1 MSKSSKGIL
10 KSKPRYSTA
19 PDVNPPVSV
28 RAPNIV
34 SHEWH
39 GDASSNDVTTVTM
52 NSRDVVERFHTG
64 NNQNSVSS
72 SSSPSRDENHLAR
85 ESKKNTRSLAD
96 LVRCSVNL
104 SNEARG
110 IVNNDEGSEHQPK
123 KNNGVDLEEKL
134 ETLSLNHGQRE
145 MKGNVPIAISNSSSD
160 LATPPEE
167 GPAVVYIDSANFKL
181 VTNDKNQRILLE
193 ESDEGKKETPR
204 GRVDDIADNTE
215 HVVRFSEYED
225 AGEDTAAHATTTRE
239 RLEQRVADHGNIEFD
254 DYVDDD
260 VGNTFNEDEKKGQD
274 SDTDSTSSGGSTEDE
289 EILSELGLSELISV
303 NNTYDDDDILF
314 SLNGS
319 QYGEEN
325 AAVEPEPRSFRV
337 IWETLSQW
345 LTPSS
350 IQLVQQ
356 YQEEHERGEKKS
368 NNTLQPF
375 PSKYPG
381 ENNATDDPNV
391 RNSVD
396 VGASRRA
403 GIMSMLKLNVA
414 RSLSELKK
422 INKAQNEGNR
432 DPIAPT
438 SLQSPV
444 PPPGGKGKARKHSK
458 PKIALLT
465 DSDFSSTPSIKT
477 EVNFIDQ
484 RQVEQRLADL
494 IRTFD
499 SSGPAAN
506 LNMKLWRG
514 MTTVLIVIA
523 FPVFGEI
530 SVVKGDNRQ
539 AEPTSNDAN
548 KDTLPPSVGSLGM
561 TLDEFRYLTRSAFV
575 SLG

>member
-10 KSKPRYSTA
+10 RSKPRYSTTS
-19 PDVNPPVSV
+19 DVNPPVSV

-34 SHEWH
+34 SHECH
-39 GDASSNDVTTVTM
+39 GDAPSNDVTPVTM
-52 NSRDVVERFHTG
+52 NSRDVVERFQTG
-64 NNQNSVSS
+64 INQNSVSS
-72 SSSPSRDENHLAR
+72 PSSPSRDENHMAR
-85 ESKKNTRSLAD
+85 GSKKNTRSLAD

-110 IVNNDEGSEHQPK
+110 IVNTDEGSEHQPK
-123 KNNGVDLEEKL
+123 KNRGVDLEKKVEA
-134 ETLSLNHGQRE
+134 LSLNHGQKE
-145 MKGNVPIAISNSSSD
+145 MEGNVPIKISKNSTD

-167 GPAVVYIDSANFKL
+167 GPPVVYIDSANFKL
-181 VTNDKNQRILLE
+181 VTNEKNERILLE
-193 ESDEGKKETPR
+193 EPDEGKKESSV
-204 GRVDDIADNTE
+204 GRFADNADNTQ
-215 HVVRFSEYED
+215 HVVRFSDYED
-225 AGEDTAAHATTTRE
+225 AGEDTAAHASTTRE
-239 RLEQRVADHGNIEFD
+239 RLEQRVADHVNIEFD
-254 DYVDDD
+254 DYIDDD
-260 VGNTFNEDEKKGQD
+260 VGNAFNEDEKKGQD

-289 EILSELGLSELISV
+289 EILAELGLPELIPG
-303 NNTYDDDDILF
+303 NNLFDDDVTLF
-314 SLNGS
+314 SSNGS

-325 AAVEPEPRSFRV
+325 ALVEPEPRSFRV

-356 YQEEHERGEKKS
+356 YQEETKEAKKKS
-368 NNTLQPF
+368 KNTLQP
-375 PSKYPG
+375 PLSKYPD
-381 ENNATDDPNV
+381 ENNATYDPSV

-403 GIMSMLKLNVA
+403 CIMSMLKLNVA

-422 INKAQNEGNR
+422 TNKTQNEGNR
-432 DPIAPT
+432 EPIVPASSQSLAPP
-438 SLQSPV
+438 SGV
-444 PPPGGKGKARKHSK
+444 KGKARKHSK
-458 PKIALLT
+458 PKIAFLT
-465 DSDFSSTPSIKT
+465 ESDFSSIPSIKT

-499 SSGPAAN
+499 SSGPAAS
-506 LNMKLWRG
+506 LNTKLWRG

-523 FPVFGEI
+523 FPVFGE
-530 SVVKGDNRQ
+530 VLVAKGDSRR